1 MRVSLSMGL
10 TCCAT
15 AAGVRAGLWGISFHK
30 TGALN
35 NTVGGFDDKVDDVR
49 QQVDV
54 INSTHKELL

>member
-1 MRVSLSMGL
+1 MGL

-15 AAGVRAGLWGISFHK
+15 AAGMRAGLWGISFHK

-35 NTVGGFDDKVDDVR
+35 NAVGGFDDKVDDVR